1 MHPSPATRKVSGALG
16 LGAMLAA
23 AALAAEP
30 APAPPTEPPRAAA
43 DQEASA
49 PSCPRG
55 GLYPVCRRVPLKKKK
70 PHVEYQMKCEPV
82 CVPGAGLLGGC
93 STGCGCGTTT
103 IREKKSLLKKTTE
116 QEVDSYEYKL
126 VWVCRACAF
135 GDGCRPRAE
144 VPPRW
149 EASP

>member
-1 MHPSPATRKVSGALG
+1 MHPSPASRKVFGTLG
-16 LGAMLAA
+16 LAAMLVA

-30 APAPPTEPPRAAA
+30 APAPPAEPPAAA
-43 DQEASA
+43 GPEA
-49 PSCPRG
+49 PLPRCPRG
-55 GLYPVCRRVPLKKKK
+55 GLYPICRRVPLKKKK
-70 PHVEYQMKCEPV
+70 PHVEYQMKCERV
-82 CVPGAGLLGGC
+82 CVPAAGLLGGC
-93 STGCGCGTTT
+93 STGCGCGSTR

-116 QEVDSYEYKL
+116 KEVDSYEYKL

-149 EASP
+149 KASP

>member
-1 MHPSPATRKVSGALG
+1 MHPSPATRKVSGTLG

-23 AALAAEP
+23 AALWAAEP

-49 PSCPRG
+49 PTCPRG

-82 CVPGAGLLGGC
+82 CVPGSGLLGGC
-93 STGCGCGTTT
+93 PTGGGGGTT

-116 QEVDSYEYKL
+116 REVDSYEYKIF
-126 VWVCRACAF
+126 WVCRACAF